1 MVGLR
6 FRGELR
12 GELLRGL
19 SKSGLWE
26 DSGTTL
32 NQSRG
37 SAMSRV
43 MNIKFD
49 TAKAR
54 RLN

>member
-19 SKSGLWE
+19 SKSGLRE
-26 DSGTTL
+26 DSATTL
-32 NQSRG
+32 NQSRAF
-37 SAMSRV
+37 AMSRV
-43 MNIKFD
+43 MKIKFD